1 MSYRIDMSKEAH
13 DTIARFQ
20 KSNIKAF
27 HKVMALI
34 KDITEHPRTGIGH
47 PEPLKKG
54 DDRTYSRRISKKD
67 RLIYDIHDEII
78 TVLIISAE
86 GHYSDK

>member
-47 PEPLKKG
+47 PEPLYSG
-54 DDRTYSRRISKKD
+54 NDVTYSRRINKKD
-67 RLIYDIHDEII
+67 RLVYDIYDDTIQ
-78 TVLIISAE
+78 VLVLSAE